1 MAVKPVSLNGRLVG
15 PGHPPYIIAEIGSNH
30 NGDIPLAKRMI
41 DEARR
46 CGADAVKFQSW
57 SDKTLISKAEYE
69 RNTTYADKKR
79 HFGSLKEMVD
89 AYQFTP
95 EQHVEINDYCKQV
108 GIHFMSS
115 AFSPE
120 EVDLLSSLDVPAI
133 KLASMDVTHPVL
145 LEAAAKSGKPIIL
158 STGLADMAEVATA
171 VATLQESGCKELV
184 LLHCISIYPPDYKDI
199 HLNNMKTLETA
210 FNVPVG
216 FSDHSIGTSVPTAAV
231 ALGACMI
238 EKHFTLDKDMEGW
251 DHWISADP
259 EELEVICR
267 ESRNVFEALGSG
279 VRTVSPAELEKR
291 KKFRRCI
298 VLKTDLRAG
307 HTLTLADLDF
317 KRPGTGIAP
326 TDYPYV
332 VGRTLKHDLPE
343 DHELAWTDLV

>member
-95 EQHVEINDYCKQV
+95 EQHVEIHDYCKQV

-120 EVDLLSSLDVPAI
+120 EVERIVQQVEEGVAAPKA
-133 KLASMDVTHPVL
+133 KLTFSEGETVKVVDGPFSDFSGTVEEVKPEKGKVKVL
-145 LEAAAKSGKPIIL
+145 
-158 STGLADMAEVATA
+158 
-171 VATLQESGCKELV
+171 
-184 LLHCISIYPPDYKDI
+184 ISIFGRA
-199 HLNNMKTLETA
+199 T
-210 FNVPVG
+210 PV
-216 FSDHSIGTSVPTAAV
+216 
-231 ALGACMI
+231 
-238 EKHFTLDKDMEGW
+238 E
-251 DHWISADP
+251 
-259 EELEVICR
+259 
-267 ESRNVFEALGSG
+267 
-279 VRTVSPAELEKR
+279 
-291 KKFRRCI
+291 
-298 VLKTDLRAG
+298 
-307 HTLTLADLDF
+307 LDF
-317 KRPGTGIAP
+317 IQVEKA
-326 TDYPYV
+326 
-332 VGRTLKHDLPE
+332 
-343 DHELAWTDLV
+343 